1 MIFGLFRK
9 KQTEQQSDEY
19 VDMNNVRVFYE
30 GEVICGD
37 YDLNNPDDYP
47 FHNLFPHGKG
57 KITYMVNEDIVEQ
70 YNGEFT
76 GGQYHGQGVLI
87 DKYGEVVEGIFKK
100 GQFLRGSKWKA

>member
-1 MIFGLFRK
+1 MFGLFSK
-9 KQTEQQSDEY
+9 KKPEQHSDEY

-57 KITYMVNEDIVEQ
+57 KITYIEGEIIVEQ
-70 YNGEFT
+70 YEGEFK
-76 GGQYHGQGVLI
+76 GGQYHGQGVLV
-87 DKYGEVVEGIFKK
+87 DRYGEVSQGFFEKNVY
-100 GQFLRGSKWKA
+100 QNSN